1 MTDYNWEG
9 KIILVAEDVLIN
21 FKLLELNLKKTNAT
35 IIWAKDGE
43 EVVEYASKNKV
54 DLILMDIQMP
64 KLNGY
69 DATRLIRE
77 TNKVVPIIAQTAFTM
92 TNERDSSIEAGC
104 NAYITKPINRIELLS
119 TIHKYLGFDE

>member
-9 KIILVAEDVLIN
+9 KVILVAEDVLIN
-21 FKLLELNLKKTNAT
+21 FKLLELNLKKTNAL

-69 DATRLIRE
+69 DATRIIRE

-92 TNERDSSIEAGC
+92 TNEKDNSIEAGC

-119 TIHKYLGFDE
+119 TIHKYLGFNE